1 VPDERR
7 PVVSLGVA
15 LVGCGAIAHV
25 HVPAIQESPS
35 VTLVGVYDRD
45 PARAHEVSREYGVS
59 RVFES
64 WADALADPAVDVVDL
79 LLPHDL
85 HRDFAVEA
93 LAAGK
98 HTVVEKPLATTLEEI
113 DHMRSAAMQAGR
125 YLIPCHTRLYE
136 SRTEKMSE
144 LLGKGAI
151 GDVYMAQSLGL
162 EPPSIVAAR
171 PWLGSGQG
179 GGGVLIA
186 QSVHIAYLMRHFA
199 GEVAEVSAFRG
210 GRKVV
215 QMVDEDTAVV
225 ILRFASGAVGEML
238 ATFGQTVGPYGHAI
252 ILYGTEGYLG
262 YGLKWVNEQHV
273 PELFAVSPKLYGDR
287 QLHLVEMPDEP
298 RHATFTRMW
307 TDFGAAIA
315 EGRRARV
322 TDEDGR
328 KAVEI
333 ILAAYRAADEDRTV
347 RLPL

>member
-1 VPDERR
+1 M
-7 PVVSLGVA
+7 SLGVA
-15 LVGCGAIAHV
+15 VVGCGAIAHV
-25 HVPAIQESPS
+25 HIPAILESPG
-35 VTLVGVYDRD
+35 VELVGVYDRD
-45 PARAHEVSREYGVS
+45 ASRARNVSEAYGVA

-64 WADALADPAVDVVDL
+64 WAEVLADPAVDVVDL

-98 HTVVEKPLATTLEEI
+98 HAVVEKPLATTLEEI
-113 DHMRSAAMQAGR
+113 DHMRMAAMQAGR
-125 YLIPCHTRLYE
+125 YLIPCHTRLFE
-136 SRTEKMSE
+136 SRTERMTE
-144 LLGKGAI
+144 LVEKGAI
-151 GDVYMAQSLGL
+151 GDVYMVQSLGL
-162 EPPSIVAAR
+162 EPPSIVGVR
-171 PWLGSGQG
+171 PWLGSGHG
-179 GGGVLIA
+179 GGGVLMA

-210 GRKVV
+210 ERKVV

-225 ILRFASGAVGEML
+225 ILRFAGGAVGEML

-252 ILYGTEGYLG
+252 ILYGTEGYLS

-273 PELFAVSPKLYGDR
+273 PELFAVSPKLFGDR
-287 QLHLVEMPDEP
+287 ALHLVEMPDEP

-307 TDFGAAIA
+307 TDFGTAIA
-315 EGRRARV
+315 EGRPARV
-322 TDEDGR
+322 TDLDGR

-333 ILAAYRAADEDRTV
+333 ILSAYRAADEDRPV

>member
-1 VPDERR
+1 M
-7 PVVSLGVA
+7 SLGVA
-15 LVGCGAIAHV
+15 VVGCGAIANI
-25 HVPAIQESPS
+25 HVPAILESPS
-35 VTLVGVYDRD
+35 VELVGVYDRD
-45 PARAHEVSREYGVS
+45 AARARSVSEKYGIPRVYGGWDEV
-59 RVFES
+59 
-64 WADALADPAVDVVDL
+64 LADPAVDVVDL

-98 HTVVEKPLATTLEEI
+98 HAVVEKPLATTLEEI
-113 DHMRSAAMQAGR
+113 DHMRAAALQAGR

-136 SRTEKMSE
+136 SRTEKMAE
-144 LLGKGAI
+144 LLEQGAI
-151 GDVYMAQSLGL
+151 GDVYMVQSLGL
-162 EPPSIVAAR
+162 EPPSTVGIR
-171 PWLGSGQG
+171 PWLGSGHG
-179 GGGVLIA
+179 GGGVLMA

-210 GRKVV
+210 ERRIV

-225 ILRFASGAVGEML
+225 ILRFTSGVVGEML

-252 ILYGTEGYLG
+252 ILYGSEGYLS
-262 YGLKWVNEQHV
+262 YGLKWVNDQHV
-273 PELFAVSPKLYGDR
+273 RELFAVSPKLYGDR
-287 QLHLVEMPDEP
+287 EMHLVEVPDEP

-315 EGRRARV
+315 DGRPARV
-322 TDEDGR
+322 TDLDGR

-333 ILAAYRAADEDRTV
+333 ILAAYHAAGEDRTV